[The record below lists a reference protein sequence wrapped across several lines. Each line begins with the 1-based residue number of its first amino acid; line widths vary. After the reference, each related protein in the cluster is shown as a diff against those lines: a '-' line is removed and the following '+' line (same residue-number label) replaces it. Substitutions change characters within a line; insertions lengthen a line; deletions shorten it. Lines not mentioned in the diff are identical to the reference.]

1 MQFVIDLPDDLGQ
14 KLLQQ
19 ADMQQLVQKAIEKIL
34 SEQKP
39 QLLTDIAKD
48 LPEITCFK
56 GKEPLEIQKA
66 LRDEW
71 N

>member
-1 MQFVIDLPDDLGQ
+1 MQFIIELPDELGQ

-19 ADMQQLVQKAIEKIL
+19 ADVQKIVQEAIEKVL
-34 SEQKP
+34 SEKP
-39 QLLTDIAKD
+39 RLLTDIAKD

-56 GKEPLEIQKA
+56 GKDPLEMQKA

-71 N
+71 Y

>member
-1 MQFVIDLPDDLGQ
+1 MQFIIELPDELGQ

-19 ADMQQLVQKAIEKIL
+19 ADVQKIVQEAIEKVL
-34 SEQKP
+34 SEKP

-56 GKEPLEIQKA
+56 GKDPLEMQKA

-71 N
+71 H